1 MSNKI
6 VEIRPNPNF
15 SKTAT
20 GSYMLTGEFRNSKGE
35 VILNLVGRDRALVIP
50 PQGMMLLPN
59 DFPLHADIIK
69 AAKESEDF
77 KNILGYTDNLET
89 LNQNQRFYLHDQ
101 EKADNDEHNT
111 ILEQHAV
118 VNQILNMDDRV
129 VNFAKLFGITSKDEK
144 VCKNKLIVFAKDKEM
159 RKKIAEHFENPD
171 RMILEVIY
179 ASLEKGNANEKKGL
193 YSENGYYFYMGN
205 SIGYG
210 IQKVVE
216 WIKDEKDIYAHLRS
230 ETHGKESGKSTK
242 KST

>member
-1 MSNKI
+1 MSKL

-15 SKTAT
+15 HGNIT
-20 GSYMLTGEFRNSKGE
+20 GDWTISGEFRDEKGNIILSCIGNNSLK
-35 VILNLVGRDRALVIP
+35 IDA
-50 PQGMMLLPN
+50 QGLLLDPIQ
-59 DFPLHADIIK
+59 FPLHKDIIK
-69 AAKESEDF
+69 ASKESPKF
-77 KNILGYTDNLET
+77 SALLSYTDDISRLSA
-89 LNQNQRFYLHDQ
+89 NQRFYLHDQ
-101 EKADNDEHNT
+101 EKADNDEHNI

-159 RKKIAEHFENPD
+159 RRKIAEHFENPD

-179 ASLEKGNANEKKGL
+179 ASLERGNAFEKKGL
-193 YSENGYYFYMGN
+193 YSENGYYYYMGN

-230 ETHGKESGKSTK
+230 ETYGKESGKSTK
-242 KST
+242 KSA